1 MSDAFDITTVIFALL
16 ALFVLFKLR
25 SVLGARTGTERPP
38 FDPFNR
44 PKPDESKIAPPAPA
58 GNVINL
64 PGAALPAAAAEKPA
78 AASNSWD
85 AFAEKQ
91 AWPGLTDISGA
102 DGSFSAPG
110 FLNGAKSAYETIVCA
125 FAGGDLKIL
134 APLLATDVYD
144 GFQGAISARES
155 RGEKIETTFVSI
167 EKAVITD
174 AQLRGSAA
182 QVTVRFL
189 SKLIT
194 ATRDREKKI
203 IDGNPEKVADI
214 TDVWTFA
221 RDAKSRD
228 PNWKLIATETA
239 H

>member
-25 SVLGARTGTERPP
+25 SVLGARTGSERPP
-38 FDPFNR
+38 FNPFNR
-44 PKPDESKIAPPAPA
+44 PKPDEAKAAPPAPS

-64 PGAALPAAAAEKPA
+64 PGAATPGNANEKPA
-78 AASNSWD
+78 AGANSWGD
-85 AFAEKQ
+85 FAETT
-91 AWPGLTDISGA
+91 AWQGLENITGA
-102 DGSFSAPG
+102 DASFSAPG
-110 FLNGAKSAYETIVCA
+110 FLTGAKSAYETIVCA
-125 FAGGDLKIL
+125 FAAGDLKTL

-144 GFQGAISARES
+144 GFQGAIAARET

-167 EKAVITD
+167 EKAFIND
-174 AQLRGSAA
+174 AQLRGSTA
-182 QVTVRFL
+182 QITVRFL

-194 ATRDREKKI
+194 ATRDREKKV